1 MAPVIPLDTNF
12 YAKITNII
20 TASRPLGVW
29 VVNYRVQ
36 LAKSKDTN
44 RGLNWSASPQAI
56 PTSGVSHS
64 NHLQGSASVSSGP
77 YTFLSNRSERP
88 NDIAEHR
95 TDRPGQ

>member
-20 TASRPLGVW
+20 TASRQSLGVW

-44 RGLNWSASPQAI
+44 RGLNWSAASPQAI
-56 PTSGVSHS
+56 PTSGVSHF

-77 YTFLSNRSERP
+77 
-88 NDIAEHR
+88 
-95 TDRPGQ
+95 